1 MIKVLSIHHSQ
12 KTSILNFKTMLDLSK
27 SYGRYEGLTFFGDHQ
42 DDHIVYYL
50 PDEVAL
56 AQSGN
61 GGYDFFLQ
69 LFHDNKMQN
78 VSDNGSLSLSD
89 SLENTSG
96 SILQLSV
103 NCMVSH
109 ERLDKA
115 MTALKR
121 DVTDL
126 PGDAVATTPL
136 WSDGS
141 VDLITLDTSGKSEQT
156 DPSDMVKA
164 VVSSQRPS
172 LTHDLKSVFNVR
184 YDRLG
189 TELIFSALQHE
200 RSMVAA
206 VYDLQFAAIRPA
218 VNLKITAWLKRCQ
231 ETARKNIDANL
242 HLSLE
247 EVSVDFSAQVERLTQ
262 KMKENGDIVVE
273 VTSEV
278 TSDEEKKQ
286 VEELTNEFRNMV
298 FRELFSP
305 TVVSSG
311 SLSMTDG
318 GSEALLAEA
327 LSKAVDTITP
337 VKIGLNYKLKEQ
349 TFSDDRM
356 LQVDYSERSAIV
368 RHHYPQAVLSD
379 HFDTIADHLDDYT
392 QKVIVGNLWMTQS
405 VNVKLFHDFAAENSD
420 LLSAE
425 VMLWR
430 HKEGVEEIVP
440 DNHFALPVG
449 TKPLAD
455 FVFSAMEEEKEGNVS
470 WLCDDDDDGGYY
482 YQIRFIYSGNA
493 VGHYSPTEIVSQ
505 PILSYGRT
513 VCVAPDS
520 YMFYKE
526 VPIMAGSVDF
536 SVFEKVEVIVDV
548 ENADGVSLMT
558 NQHFL
563 LDEHCKETRYAV
575 RGKDKSELSLWVSK
589 IFYFKDKNNSPLKFP
604 RYQLKDYAVIID
616 DPLIVKDITPIFLGS
631 ADAITKIILS
641 YTITSPALSH
651 PVSKTLHLNS
661 TNENP
666 VSITIYTTED
676 MVAYEITKV
685 FRGDDGKMQTQKLLS
700 EEKQATELSSIYI
713 DLG

>member
-1 MIKVLSIHHSQ
+1 MA
-12 KTSILNFKTMLDLSK
+12 
-27 SYGRYEGLTFFGDHQ
+27 FFGDHQ

-56 AQSGN
+56 AKSGN

-69 LFHDNKMQN
+69 LFHDNKMQD
-78 VSDNGSLSLSD
+78 VSDDDDSLSLTY
-89 SLENTSG
+89 SLENTAG

-103 NCMVSH
+103 NCTVSP
-109 ERLDKA
+109 ERLERA

-121 DVTDL
+121 EVADL

-141 VDLITLDTSGKSEQT
+141 VDLITLDAGGKSEQT
-156 DPSDMVKA
+156 APSDMVKA

-172 LTHDLKSVFNVR
+172 LTQDLKSVFNVR
-184 YDRLG
+184 YDRRG
-189 TELIFSALQHE
+189 TELLFSALKHE

-206 VYDLQFAAIRPA
+206 VYDLQFPAIRPA

-231 ETARKNIDANL
+231 ETAMKNIDANL
-242 HLSLE
+242 HLTLE
-247 EVSVDFSAQVERLTQ
+247 EVGMDFSAQVERLTQ
-262 KMKENGDIVVE
+262 KMKENGDIAIE

-286 VEELTNEFRNMV
+286 VDELTNEFRNML
-298 FRELFSP
+298 FDELFSP
-305 TVVSSG
+305 TVVGGG

-318 GSEALLAEA
+318 GDEALLAEV
-327 LSKAVDTITP
+327 LSKAVDAITP
-337 VKIGLNYKLKEQ
+337 VKIGLSYRLNEQ
-349 TFSDDRM
+349 TFSDDRI

-368 RHHYPQAVLSD
+368 RHHYPQTVLSD
-379 HFDTIADHLDDYT
+379 HFDTIVDHFDDYT
-392 QKVIVGNLWMTQS
+392 QKVTVGNLWMTQS
-405 VNVKLFHDFAAENSD
+405 VNVKLFYDFAAKNSD
-420 LLSAE
+420 LQSAE
-425 VMLWR
+425 VIFWR
-430 HKEGVEEIVP
+430 HKEGVEKNVP
-440 DNHFALPVG
+440 DNNFALPAG

-455 FVFSAMEEEKEGNVS
+455 FVFSAMEEVREGNVS

-493 VGHYSPTEIVSQ
+493 VGHYSPMEIVTQ

-526 VPIMAGSVDF
+526 VPMMAGSVDF

-548 ENADGVSLMT
+548 ENAEGVSLIT

-563 LDEHCKETRYAV
+563 LDEQCKETRYAV
-575 RGKDKSELSLWVSK
+575 RGKDKSELRLWVSK
-589 IFYFKDKNNSPLKFP
+589 IFYFKDKNNPPLKFP
-604 RYQLKDYAVIID
+604 SYQLKDYSVIVD
-616 DPLIVKDITPIFLGS
+616 NPLIVKDIMPIFLGS
-631 ADAITKIILS
+631 TDAVTKIIFT
-641 YTITSPALSH
+641 YTVTSPALNH

-661 TNENP
+661 TVENP
-666 VSITIYTTED
+666 VCITIYTTED
-676 MVAYEITKV
+676 VVAYEITKV

-700 EEKQATELSSIYI
+700 EEKLATELSSIYI